1 MDLCDEV
8 DPLTLEKVCVS
19 ATIKRDNLPQPH
31 LPTHDV
37 IKVRRVVHIMQFGTL
52 IRDATQALER
62 VRALLGGD
70 NTDGRSTP
78 DLEAEY
84 DSDYSSQAL
93 ETIPRP
99 SYSSGRSHNC
109 RACKVKIAMPP
120 CWYYIHRDGGQCPCI
135 LFCSLHDACLSADAF
150 ICDDC
155 EGKIE
160 NDQSPDGT
168 HDLVR
173 CQSLTPNNQVSL
185 SIKERLGKLE
195 EQFGTVD
202 ENLRQLDSKMDDRL
216 QRVEELLHSLHG
228 KLKIDEA

>member
-8 DPLTLEKVCVS
+8 DPLTLQKVCVS
-19 ATIKRDNLPQPH
+19 ATIERDNLPQPH

-93 ETIPRP
+93 ETVPRP
-99 SYSSGRSHNC
+99 SYSSGRCHNC
-109 RACKVKIAMPP
+109 RSCKVKIAMPP

-135 LFCSLHDACLSADAF
+135 LSFVLYMTPGIYQRTHLSVTTAKA
-150 ICDDC
+150 
-155 EGKIE
+155 K
-160 NDQSPDGT
+160 
-168 HDLVR
+168 
-173 CQSLTPNNQVSL
+173 
-185 SIKERLGKLE
+185 
-195 EQFGTVD
+195 
-202 ENLRQLDSKMDDRL
+202 
-216 QRVEELLHSLHG
+216 
-228 KLKIDEA
+228 